1 VKELV
6 LALEQGLVVAAAT
19 ESSFGLLADAT
30 SKRALDRL
38 LAVKPRGADKG
49 IPIILP
55 DETSWSLLVPE
66 VPAGALALA
75 REFWPGAF
83 SIALRAYPSLDS
95 RLTLDGSVA
104 VRLPGASL
112 AADLARAFGKPL
124 TATSANLPGD
134 PPANSDAEVLAA
146 LGSAALRGD
155 LVVAPGQSPGGPPST
170 LVLLEAERARLVR
183 EGRVPLARVREVL
196 AQARVHLDEQ
206 GGGR

>member
-55 DETSWSLLVPE
+55 DEASWSLLVPD
-66 VPAGALALA
+66 VPAAALALA

-196 AQARVHLDEQ
+196 ARARVHLDEQ